1 MGLNWAEHTVEI
13 DAPIETCFAAI
24 IDYETFPSWQ
34 GAVVDTEVLDWDSKG
49 RGQRVRLFIDAK
61 VRKVDYTLDYSYDQP
76 TRIEWDFV
84 EGNGINAAD
93 GHYLFEDL
101 GNDRT
106 RATYKLGLEV
116 GIPLPGPVARRAH
129 KSTLKGSVDDL
140 KREAERR
147 AASSRKASN
156 GNAAKGG
163 DEREAKLAEKAGVMP
178 PQRNVPPPPRR
189 TGGLGRAGR
198 FDLPRRSAGEGRRTR
213 RWPRIRAGAPHR
225 RCGARGG
232 RRRHRP
238 ASRANPRPLT
248 PRRTSRRSS
257 AGSRRAPGRSP
268 GGRSSAAPRR
278 SPAARRS
285 SLRSGRRYGRRPR
298 FPGSRT

>member
-13 DAPIETCFAAI
+13 DAPIDTCFAAI

-49 RGQRVRLFIDAK
+49 RGKRVRLFIDAK

-129 KSTLKGSVDDL
+129 KTTLKGSVDDL
-140 KREAERR
+140 KTEAERR

-156 GNAAKGG
+156 GSGAKPSGKA
-163 DEREAKLAEKAGVMP
+163 REDALAEKVGIKQETRATHSPPEPEEWAPQDDSTSLVELPVKIAG
-178 PQRNVPPPPRR
+178 RAA
-189 TGGLGRAGR
+189 GLGIG
-198 FDLPRRSAGEGRRTR
+198 
-213 RWPRIRAGAPHR
+213 
-225 RCGARGG
+225 
-232 RRRHRP
+232 
-238 ASRANPRPLT
+238 
-248 PRRTSRRSS
+248 
-257 AGSRRAPGRSP
+257 
-268 GGRSSAAPRR
+268 
-278 SPAARRS
+278 AARRAVGVGLDVAGS
-285 SLRSGRRYGRRPR
+285 VSGRIRGLTRDR
-298 FPGSRT
+298 F

>member
-140 KREAERR
+140 KKEAERR
-147 AASSRKASN
+147 AASSRNASN
-156 GNAAKGG
+156 SNATKGG

-178 PQRNVPPPPRR
+178 PQRSVPPPPVDPEEWTAQDGSPSLVELPVKVAGRAAGLGFGLARR
-189 TGGLGRAGR
+189 TVGVGL
-198 FDLPRRSAGEGRRTR
+198 EV
-213 RWPRIRAGAPHR
+213 AGAV
-225 RCGARGG
+225 
-232 RRRHRP
+232 
-238 ASRANPRPLT
+238 
-248 PRRTSRRSS
+248 
-257 AGSRRAPGRSP
+257 
-268 GGRSSAAPRR
+268 
-278 SPAARRS
+278 
-285 SLRSGRRYGRRPR
+285 SGRLRGLTRDR
-298 FPGSRT
+298 

>member
-140 KREAERR
+140 KKEAERR

-156 GNAAKGG
+156 SNAAKGG

-178 PQRNVPPPPRR
+178 PQRSAPAPPVEPEEWAAQDGSPSLVELPVKVAGRAAGLGFGLARR
-189 TGGLGRAGR
+189 TVGVGL
-198 FDLPRRSAGEGRRTR
+198 EV
-213 RWPRIRAGAPHR
+213 AGAV
-225 RCGARGG
+225 
-232 RRRHRP
+232 
-238 ASRANPRPLT
+238 
-248 PRRTSRRSS
+248 
-257 AGSRRAPGRSP
+257 
-268 GGRSSAAPRR
+268 
-278 SPAARRS
+278 
-285 SLRSGRRYGRRPR
+285 SGRLRGLTRDR
-298 FPGSRT
+298 